1 MVPLVISISLC
12 LHLLYEGLAELNLCS
27 EQTPYPSLP
36 PLAEKDQLC
45 VYCFPYHVPR
55 QFLVMDVYG
64 AQIKECI
71 IMFQEQIA
79 LIRER
84 NAI

>member
-1 MVPLVISISLC
+1 
-12 LHLLYEGLAELNLCS
+12 
-27 EQTPYPSLP
+27 
-36 PLAEKDQLC
+36 
-45 VYCFPYHVPR
+45 
-55 QFLVMDVYG
+55 MDVYG

-84 NAI
+84 NAIWNKFPDVWSTVVLI